1 VGGDY
6 YDFLD
11 LGPGRLG
18 LVLADISGKGISA
31 ALLMAHLQANL
42 RSQYALAM
50 EDPLRL
56 LQSVNHL
63 FRESTDPGRFATAF
77 FASYEEATHRLRYAN
92 CGHNPPLLLR
102 ADGRV
107 EWLGGTAMVLG
118 LFEDWTSTIEEVEL
132 AAGDILVIYTDGVTE
147 AKSDEGE
154 DFGEQRLLEA
164 VRASSRLAA
173 AELLDKLV
181 TTVQIF
187 SGSEQEDDLTL
198 LVARV
203 R

>member
-42 RSQYALAM
+42 RCQYALAM

-56 LQSVNHL
+56 LQSVNHI
-63 FRESTDPGRFATAF
+63 FRESTDPGRFATIF

-154 DFGEQRLLEA
+154 DFGEQRLLQA